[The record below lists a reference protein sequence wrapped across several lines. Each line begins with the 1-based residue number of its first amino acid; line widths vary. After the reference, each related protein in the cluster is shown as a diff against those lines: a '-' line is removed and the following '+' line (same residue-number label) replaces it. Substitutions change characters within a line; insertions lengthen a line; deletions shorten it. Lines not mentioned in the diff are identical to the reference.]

1 MASILV
7 SKTTGL
13 GSSPSSPAILPG
25 SQAVRHMTLTHGR
38 VGSNPTPA
46 AIFLFKMKG
55 VLYMGELPIELT
67 AGHIETVPHKKLI
80 EYISTSDNQEIVNRC
95 AYELTKRMW
104 VPNREITFDK
114 MLSDFGFR
122 YPDEIEKTEDPAK
135 SLGLR
140 KK

>member
-46 AIFLFKMKG
+46 AIFFIYNERG
-55 VLYMGELPIELT
+55 FIYG
-67 AGHIETVPHKKLI
+67 
-80 EYISTSDNQEIVNRC
+80 R
-95 AYELTKRMW
+95 
-104 VPNREITFDK
+104 ITYRIN
-114 MLSDFGFR
+114 GWT
-122 YPDEIEKTEDPAK
+122 Y
-135 SLGLR
+135 
-140 KK
+140 